1 MKKIIFVG
9 FIGAFGG
16 VERLIL
22 SLSRY
27 LHERDMAHTVV
38 CFRDTLDLASHADW
52 PLEVIELKPGRNC
65 AMEAKALKLYFDA
78 LKGQVDGTALLFDLK
93 GAFYAG
99 LANLQGF
106 TLHLTDPPSLLATE
120 SSRFSAAYRRW
131 SGTTSNPSVVRRA
144 VGELVHRINRRGALK
159 AGNVITMTQRISNEL
174 ESLYGVRTRI
184 IRPGVAGLEKRVASL
199 SDCISGRRRLLSVSR
214 LESSKR
220 LDVVIKALAS
230 LNSDTQNHDEKWTLD
245 VAGTGPIQQELENM
259 AESLGLADQVTFH
272 GRVSDDE
279 LDDLFG
285 QAGIFVMPAVQGYGL
300 PALEA
305 LQRGVPVVMHRD
317 SGASEIFEETP
328 WVEIIRNSD
337 ELAPALKRILARFK
351 NREMINEPR
360 PHVPSDVDW
369 AEEIC
374 RECGWL
380 I

>member
-1 MKKIIFVG
+1 MNKIIFVA

-27 LHERDMAHTVV
+27 LHERDVAHTVV
-38 CFRDTLDLASHADW
+38 CFRDTLNLPSHADW
-52 PLEVIELKPGRNC
+52 PLEVTELKPGRNC

-78 LKGQVDGTALLFDLK
+78 LKGQIDGTALLFDLK

-99 LANLQGF
+99 MANLQGF

-120 SSRFSAAYRRW
+120 SSRSSAAYQRW
-131 SGTTSNPSVVRRA
+131 SGTNSNPSVFRRT
-144 VGELVHRINRRGALK
+144 VGEVVNWINRRGARR
-159 AGNVITMTQRISNEL
+159 AGKLITMTQRISNEL
-174 ESLYGVRTRI
+174 ESLYGVEARI
-184 IRPGVAGLEKRVASL
+184 IRPGVAGLENRVASL
-199 SDCISGRRRLLSVSR
+199 PDRISGRRRLLSVSR

-230 LNSDTQNHDEKWTLD
+230 LNSDTKSDDEKWTLD
-245 VAGTGPIQQELENM
+245 VAGTGPSQQELENM

-279 LDDLFG
+279 LDELFS

-305 LQRGVPVVMHRD
+305 LQRGVPVVMHKD
-317 SGASEIFEETP
+317 SGASEIFEETR
-328 WVEIIRNSD
+328 WVKIIKNSE
-337 ELAPALKRILARFK
+337 ELAPASRRLLARFE
-351 NREMINEPR
+351 NGEMINEPR

-369 AEEIC
+369 AEQIC